1 MNYQILI
8 SETFYNIFMF
18 FVNVNEGK
26 DSRIMRVASIRVTH
40 RIPFKGLGNGDKIIS
55 E

>member
-26 DSRIMRVASIRVTH
+26 ENV
-40 RIPFKGLGNGDKIIS
+40 IIFS
-55 E
+55 ETFSLECDNES